1 MSGRFRRVVLFLFAF
16 VALLGS
22 SVSSCASPRT
32 VEGEV
37 SRVIDGDTVT
47 LATREGTKL
56 RVRLYGI
63 DAPEVRHEKMAGQPY
78 GKEAKEA
85 LTALAL
91 GRRVTVEIVDID
103 AHGRTVGIVHRSG
116 VDINLEMVRSGYA
129 WAYRRYLS
137 SPYASRYLDA
147 EREAR
152 GRRLGL
158 WKDANPGPPWE
169 FKRRNRKAD
178 E

>member
-1 MSGRFRRVVLFLFAF
+1 MSVRFRRVVLFLFAF

-22 SVSSCASPRT
+22 SVPSCASHRT

-103 AHGRTVGIVHRSG
+103 VHGRMVGIVHRSG

-169 FKRRNRKAD
+169 FKRRNRKTD